1 MATQPGAIKKT
12 DRDSKSLKKYFRGVR
27 SEFKKVVWPSK
38 KELLSYS
45 GVVIV
50 VSIVA
55 SILIAIL
62 DYILRLG
69 LSFFLG

>member
-12 DRDSKSLKKYFRGVR
+12 DKETRSLKKYFRGVR
-27 SEFKKVVWPSK
+27 SEFKKVVWPSR

-55 SILIAIL
+55 SILISIL
-62 DYILRLG
+62 DFLLHRG
-69 LSFFLG
+69 LSLFLG